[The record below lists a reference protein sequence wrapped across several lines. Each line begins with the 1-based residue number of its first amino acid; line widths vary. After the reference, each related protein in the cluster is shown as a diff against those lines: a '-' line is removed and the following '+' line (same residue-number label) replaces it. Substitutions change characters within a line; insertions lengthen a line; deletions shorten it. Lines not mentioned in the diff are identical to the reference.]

1 MVSHSPQV
9 LGLSPGWLEYFQ
21 SMFQAA
27 SQGSPMTV
35 TINGENVEDINNI
48 EITQNAADEESPL
61 TCVPDCPQ
69 EEYEYNY
76 EVHLVFCRTRLF
88 YVRYYPHIKYFFS

>member
-1 MVSHSPQV
+1 MCTPYPKLVSFPNNKIWFPHSPQV

-35 TINGENVEDINNI
+35 TINGENVEDINSI

-76 EVHLVFCRTRLF
+76 EVHT
-88 YVRYYPHIKYFFS
+88 

>member
-21 SMFQAA
+21 SMFQTA

-61 TCVPDCPQ
+61 TWYPFG
-69 EEYEYNY
+69 
-76 EVHLVFCRTRLF
+76 HGRL
-88 YVRYYPHIKYFFS
+88 IFSADACFATQMMMK